1 MADGTVGVA
10 QAAVP
15 DRQIDNEVIGS
26 AYRQRVRV
34 GGAALADLAGCDAAN
49 GLDVDVTR
57 VTGTVTIDQ
66 LRPATSAVTSVS
78 ASVSNVT
85 LKASNAGRYGLSI
98 YNDSTANLF
107 VKLGATASATSF
119 TQKVAGGGA
128 YEVPFGYT
136 GIVDGIWESATGAA
150 RVTEVTI

>member
-1 MADGTVGVA
+1 MADGTIGVA
-10 QAAVP
+10 QAATP
-15 DRQIDNEVIGS
+15 DRQVDNEVIGS

-34 GGAALADLAGCDAAN
+34 GGVALADLAGCDAAN

-57 VTGTVTIDQ
+57 VTGTVTVDQ

-78 ASVSNVT
+78 ASASNVT
-85 LKASNAGRYGLSI
+85 LKASNTGRYGLSI

-119 TQKVAGGGA
+119 TQRVAGGGA

-150 RVTEVTI
+150 RVTEVTA